1 MCNILKNKMNIKEL
15 EEKIAKKR
23 EEIWEISK
31 ERDNL
36 IDVLYSKNREYDK
49 LIKNLVDVINVR
61 HVTIFLIIIIIIS
74 FLAVYVPNVIVLE
87 INYPILN
94 LFIYKSIY
102 LYKSKSNIQTYN

>member
-61 HVTIFLIIIIIIS
+61 HVTIFLIIIIS